1 LNGDLTRH
9 RPSRGG
15 NTKTEA
21 IRALRRRISD
31 EVFRLQ
37 GDETATAGLLAVAA

>member
-1 LNGDLTRH
+1 LNGDRTRH
-9 RPSRGG
+9 RPSRG